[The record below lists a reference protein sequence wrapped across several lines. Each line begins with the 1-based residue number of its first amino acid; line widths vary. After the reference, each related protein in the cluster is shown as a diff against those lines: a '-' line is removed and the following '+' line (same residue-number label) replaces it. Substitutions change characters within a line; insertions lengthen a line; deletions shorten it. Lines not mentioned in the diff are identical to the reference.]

1 MDFECLCAG
10 LEGYGSI
17 NKCLEVA
24 IALQIRNSSE
34 QLQRTE
40 KWGYSYFLLQS
51 QVVVERKLTIK
62 KRNAIL

>member
-1 MDFECLCAG
+1 MDFECICAG

-17 NKCLEVA
+17 NKCLKVA

-40 KWGYSYFLLQS
+40 NGAIPVFFYSHS
-51 QVVVERKLTIK
+51 
-62 KRNAIL
+62 